1 MPSVVR
7 WALHVVRALTFWTCF
22 KSTPSPFVPFLSCL
36 SVTGP
41 FCLKSPPWI
50 GLMMCHY
57 IKCSTRA
64 SCDNVCFNLAAEA
77 SSKQPHAVHTHTQ
90 THTNT
95 DWVRVS
101 DRLVIIQTR
110 CSDSTSWAGGSRV
123 FFSWRENIS
132 EDKHTTHSA
141 SKGPAVVPRVSFS
154 IYSVVENNVFFLGS
168 LIFSGN
174 SEIKETNNAYKS
186 YGSGCSTSTGQ
197 KVLAQFILV
206 WKL

>member
-154 IYSVVENNVFFLGS
+154 IYSVVENNVFFLALWFS
-168 LIFSGN
+168 LVTLKLKKQIMHIN
-174 SEIKETNNAYKS
+174 P
-186 YGSGCSTSTGQ
+186 TGQ
-197 KVLAQFILV
+197 AAVPAPARRFWLSLF
-206 WKL
+206 